1 MSGRLVS
8 GQARGPVRHTLVL
21 SFLACI
27 LFPLTAPCLAQP
39 AQAQPAPTA
48 PYSLRIP
55 VDEISLMFHA
65 SDPNG
70 QPLTQLTAHDLDLRD
85 NGKRQSN
92 ILMLQSLQDLPI
104 RAGFLFDISAS
115 MLESIDFN
123 RFVIGM
129 YVSRLIRKGVDQ
141 AFVMQFDT
149 HTLLTQD
156 WTDKDSD
163 IAVGSAAIGPQPNR
177 RDPLTAIFDSLYT
190 TCRDRWG
197 AMQAEATGNFILL
210 FSDGEDDASHAY
222 LSEAVDMCQ
231 RRHIAIYV
239 FEGGHASAF
248 SDARGTLRA
257 LAQQTG
263 GRVFIHPGANEVW
276 KDLQTIESEQ
286 RYQYRL
292 VYKPSAF
299 TADGSF
305 HRLRLQSLVPGAR
318 IVTRSGYYAFPRL

>member
-1 MSGRLVS
+1 M
-8 GQARGPVRHTLVL
+8 
-21 SFLACI
+21 
-27 LFPLTAPCLAQP
+27 FPLAAPCLAQSV
-39 AQAQPAPTA
+39 QAQPAPTA

-55 VDEISLMFHA
+55 VDEISLTFHA

-70 QPLTQLTAHDLDLRD
+70 KPLTQLTARDLDLSD
-85 NGKRQSN
+85 NGKRQN
-92 ILMLQSLQDLPI
+92 NLLMLQSLQDLPI

-115 MLESIDFN
+115 MREAIDFN
-123 RFVIGM
+123 RSVIQM
-129 YVSRLIRKGVDQ
+129 YVSRLIRKGFDE

-156 WTDKDSD
+156 WTDQDS
-163 IAVGSAAIGPQPNR
+163 AVARGSAAIGPRPDR
-177 RDPLTAIFDSLYT
+177 IDPLTAIFDSLYI

-197 AMQAEATGNFILL
+197 PAQAESTGNFILL

-239 FEGGHASAF
+239 FEGGQSIPLFRWTRHLKEPWLSKPVAVS
-248 SDARGTLRA
+248 S
-257 LAQQTG
+257 
-263 GRVFIHPGANEVW
+263 FIREANEVW
-276 KDLQTIESEQ
+276 RDLQTIEAEQ

-292 VYKPSAF
+292 VYKPSSF

-305 HRLRLQSLVPGAR
+305 HRIRLQSPLSGVR
-318 IVTRSGYYAFPRL
+318 IVTRSGYYAFPRP

>member
-1 MSGRLVS
+1 V
-8 GQARGPVRHTLVL
+8 QHTLVL
-21 SFLACI
+21 SFLASI
-27 LFPLTAPCLAQP
+27 LFPLTPPCLAQP
-39 AQAQPAPTA
+39 AQAQPPPTA

-55 VDEISLMFHA
+55 VDEISLTFHA

-70 QPLTQLTAHDLDLRD
+70 KPLTQLTARDLDLSD
-85 NGKRQSN
+85 NGKRQNSL
-92 ILMLQSLQDLPI
+92 LMLQSLQDLPI

-115 MLESIDFN
+115 MREEIDFN
-123 RFVIGM
+123 RSIIQM
-129 YVSRLIRKGVDQ
+129 YVSRLIRKGVDR

-156 WTDKDSD
+156 WTDKDSA
-163 IAVGSAAIGPQPNR
+163 IALGSAAIGPRPDR
-177 RDPLTAIFDSLYT
+177 FDPLTAIFDSLYT

-197 AMQAEATGNFILL
+197 AMQAESTGNFILL

-239 FEGGHASAF
+239 FEGGHPSRF
-248 SDARGTLRA
+248 SDGRPTLRT

-263 GRVFIHPGANEVW
+263 GRVFDHPRADEVW
-276 KDLQTIESEQ
+276 KDLQIIEAEQ

-292 VYKPSAF
+292 VYKPSGF

-305 HRLRLQSLVPGAR
+305 HRIRLQSPVSGVR
-318 IVTRSGYYAFPRL
+318 IVTRSGYYAFPRP

>member
-1 MSGRLVS
+1 M
-8 GQARGPVRHTLVL
+8 
-21 SFLACI
+21 
-27 LFPLTAPCLAQP
+27 
-39 AQAQPAPTA
+39 
-48 PYSLRIP
+48 
-55 VDEISLMFHA
+55 
-65 SDPNG
+65 
-70 QPLTQLTAHDLDLRD
+70 QLTAHDLDLRD
-85 NGKRQSN
+85 NGKQQNSVR
-92 ILMLQSLQDLPI
+92 MLQPLQDIPI

-115 MLESIDFN
+115 MLDEIDFN
-123 RFVIGM
+123 RSVIGL
-129 YVSRLIRKGVDQ
+129 YVSRLIRKDVDR

-156 WTDKDSD
+156 WTDKESD
-163 IAVGSAAIGPQPNR
+163 IAIGSAAIGPQYNR

-190 TCRDRWG
+190 TCRDRWD
-197 AMQAEATGNFILL
+197 AVQAESTGNFILL

-239 FEGGHASAF
+239 FEGGHASSF
-248 SDARGTLRA
+248 SGGRATLRT

-263 GRVFIHPGANEVW
+263 GRVFIHPRADQVW

-305 HRLRLQSLVPGAR
+305 HRIRLQSPVPGAR
-318 IVTRSGYYAFPRL
+318 IVTRSGYYAFPRP

>member
-1 MSGRLVS
+1 M
-8 GQARGPVRHTLVL
+8 RHNPGL

-27 LFPLTAPCLAQP
+27 LFPLATPCLAQS
-39 AQAQPAPTA
+39 AQTEPTPTA

-55 VDEISLMFHA
+55 VDEISLTFHA
-65 SDPNG
+65 SDRDGKPRTRLI
-70 QPLTQLTAHDLDLRD
+70 PRDLDLSD
-85 NGKRQSN
+85 NGKRPGSL
-92 ILMLQSLQDLPI
+92 LMLQSLEDLPI

-115 MLESIDFN
+115 MLEETEFDRS
-123 RFVIGM
+123 VIQM
-129 YVSRLIRKGVDQ
+129 YASRLIRKGVDQ

-149 HTLLTQD
+149 QTLLAQD
-156 WTDKDSD
+156 WTDQDSA
-163 IAVGSAAIGPQPNR
+163 IAAGSATIGPRFNR
-177 RDPLTAIFDSLYT
+177 VDPLTAIFDSLYT

-197 AMQAEATGNFILL
+197 AKQAESTGNFILL

-239 FEGGHASAF
+239 FEGGRASHF
-248 SDARGTLRA
+248 SDGHAVLKA

-263 GRVFIHPGANEVW
+263 GRVFVHPKDNEVL
-276 KDLQTIESEQ
+276 KDLEIIEAEQ

-292 VYKPSAF
+292 AYKPPAF

-305 HRLRLQSLVPGAR
+305 HRIRLQCLIPGVR
-318 IVTRSGYYAFPRL
+318 IVTRSGYYAFPRP

>member
-1 MSGRLVS
+1 MQRSS
-8 GQARGPVRHTLVL
+8 RGPVHHTLVL
-21 SFLACI
+21 GFLACI
-27 LFPLTAPCLAQP
+27 LFPLTAPCLAQSV
-39 AQAQPAPTA
+39 QAQPAPTA

-55 VDEISLMFHA
+55 VDEISLTFHA

-70 QPLTQLTAHDLDLRD
+70 KPLTQLTARDLDLSD
-85 NGKRQSN
+85 NGKRQNSL
-92 ILMLQSLQDLPI
+92 LMLQSLQDLPI

-115 MLESIDFN
+115 MREAIDFN
-123 RFVIGM
+123 RSVIQM
-129 YVSRLIRKGVDQ
+129 YVSRLIRKGFDE

-156 WTDKDSD
+156 WTDQDS
-163 IAVGSAAIGPQPNR
+163 AVARGSAAIGPRPDR
-177 RDPLTAIFDSLYT
+177 IDPLTAIFDSLYI

-197 AMQAEATGNFILL
+197 PAQAESTGNFILL

-239 FEGGHASAF
+239 FEGGQSSRF
-248 SDARGTLRA
+248 SDGPDTLKK

-263 GRVFIHPGANEVW
+263 GRVFVHPRSNEVW
-276 KDLQTIESEQ
+276 RDLQAIEAEQ

-292 VYKPSAF
+292 VYKPSSF

-305 HRLRLQSLVPGAR
+305 HRIRLQSPLSGVR
-318 IVTRSGYYAFPRL
+318 IVTRSGYYAFPRP